1 MFLFY
6 LKDGDLMEE
15 LKKKDVFQDGN
26 FNYLDKKKI
35 SPALFLEEQ
44 ESCRAEGGNP
54 DSVKSYIFITGLS
67 KNGKLDIDSGPYG
80 MPFQYLMKALP
91 DKVFVVD
98 AIFSD
103 DKDILPY
110 WKNGEMYNPDTGTNV
125 YGQTTYVSKDRIK
138 PASDKDKVNVEMY
151 VEFGKNNYL
160 NDVRHCYLTLPKEDM
175 YESKDLEGNYYFY
188 LREPEVELN
197 SLDNKGEK
205 FKVEA
210 EFITLFHHI
219 GEYINESHE
228 IEKRK
233 KQEKDVADL
242 AETIRDRDSVD
253 YELF

>member
-15 LKKKDVFQDGN
+15 LKKKDVFRDGD

-35 SPALFLEEQ
+35 SPELFLEEQ
-44 ESCRAEGGNP
+44 EACKENGINP
-54 DSVKSYIFITGLS
+54 SSVRSYIYITGLS

-98 AIFSD
+98 DVFGD
-103 DKDILPY
+103 NKDVLPY
-110 WKNGEMYNPDTGTNV
+110 WKDGEMYNPDTGTNV
-125 YGQTTYVSKDRIK
+125 YGQTTHVSKDRIK
-138 PASDKDKVNVEMY
+138 PTADKNKVNVEMY
-151 VEFGKNNYL
+151 VEFVKNNYL

-175 YESKDLEGNYYFY
+175 YESKNYEGDCCFY

-205 FKVEA
+205 FKVDA
-210 EFITLFHHI
+210 EFITLFHP
-219 GEYINESHE
+219 
-228 IEKRK
+228 IEQRKR
-233 KQEKDVADL
+233 QERDVADL

>member
-1 MFLFY
+1 MF
-6 LKDGDLMEE
+6 KDGD
-15 LKKKDVFQDGN
+15 

-44 ESCRAEGGNP
+44 KSHKENGINP
-54 DSVKSYIFITGLS
+54 SSVRSYIHITGLS

-98 AIFSD
+98 DYFSD
-103 DKDILPY
+103 DKDTIPY
-110 WKNGEMYNPDTGTNV
+110 WKNGDMYNPDTGTNV
-125 YGQTTYVSKDRIK
+125 YGRTVHLPKDRIK

-151 VEFGKNNYL
+151 VEFGPNNYL

-175 YESKDLEGNYYFY
+175 YESKNHEGFYCFY

-205 FKVEA
+205 YKVDA
-210 EFITLFHHI
+210 NFITLYHPI
-219 GEYINESHE
+219 GEYINERHE

-233 KQEKDVADL
+233 KQEKDVSNL
-242 AETIRDRDSVD
+242 AETIKDRDSVD

>member
-15 LKKKDVFQDGN
+15 LKKKDVFEEGSSS
-26 FNYLDKKKI
+26 YLDKKKI
-35 SPALFLEEQ
+35 SPELFLEEQ
-44 ESCRAEGGNP
+44 ESFKEIGMNP
-54 DSVKSYIFITGLS
+54 SNVRKYMHITSLS
-67 KNGKLDIDSGPYG
+67 KNGKLDIDGGLCSKPLL
-80 MPFQYLMKALP
+80 YLMKALP

-98 AIFSD
+98 AVFGD
-103 DKDILPY
+103 DKDTIPY
-110 WKNGEMYNPDTGTNV
+110 WKNGNMYNPDTGTNV
-125 YGQTTYVSKDRIK
+125 YGRTVHVPKDRIK

-151 VEFGKNNYL
+151 VEFGQNNYL

-175 YESKDLEGNYYFY
+175 YESKNHEGFYCFY

-205 FKVEA
+205 YKVDA
-210 EFITLFHHI
+210 DFITLYHPI
-219 GEYINESHE
+219 GEYINERHE

-233 KQEKDVADL
+233 KQEKDVSNL